1 MIGYKISNL
10 KIIGVNHSD
19 LLYLYDKAYENFQIL
34 CELINTKKIN
44 NVTYI
49 RINKNDDLFFII
61 RAMNEEPFIQLF
73 VYDITTDKLFESA
86 TVESFIKI
94 FSKDYFIRKILS
106 SLENEK
112 ATKLLSS
119 KILEA
124 IDNYIDKYPNL
135 TTEDYND
142 LDVDDFEI
150 KHQDISEREND
161 DYEK

>member
-1 MIGYKISNL
+1 
-10 KIIGVNHSD
+10 
-19 LLYLYDKAYENFQIL
+19 
-34 CELINTKKIN
+34 
-44 NVTYI
+44 
-49 RINKNDDLFFII
+49 
-61 RAMNEEPFIQLF
+61 MNEEPFIQLF

-124 IDNYIDKYPNL
+124 IDNYTDKYPNL

-142 LDVDDFEI
+142 LEVDDFEI
-150 KHQDISEREND
+150 EHQNISEKEDD